1 MRSEL
6 NIAITRRILPPS
18 GIRNADCVNDRA
30 EKVLMSCTTTSVAN
44 ATVDA

>member
-1 MRSEL
+1 M
-6 NIAITRRILPPS
+6 ATTRRILPPS

-30 EKVLMSCTTTSVAN
+30 ENVLMSCTTTSVVN